1 MCKIISIKGL
11 GGTGIEQD
19 ETIYSPHKMQ
29 WEEAEN
35 LKHAALGGQVKTNE
49 VVIMIDLKMFHI
61 FSIRFS

>member
-1 MCKIISIKGL
+1 MCKIISFKGL

-19 ETIYSPHKMQ
+19 EAIYSPHKMQ

-49 VVIMIDLKMFHI
+49 VVLMIDLKTFLI
-61 FSIRFS
+61 FSTHFS